1 MPVKPSAPS
10 YPDNLVSIPEG
21 ARIPE
26 AFGWPLVS
34 WACILIVW
42 CSIFFTQPAKPDR
55 NDYLIAATA
64 FVVALGMV
72 FFEFYRRKNR
82 RVLARLPESPEIG
95 IYKRGKLERT
105 VRVEEVTLDL
115 RYSGAALA
123 TVIAPASVAFGL
135 AVFLLPGNMAISPS
149 ERIDAALGV
158 LCFASLAAS
167 SIKTWWL
174 CEVCLFPHE
183 KRKRPERI
191 LAPKRDL
198 KLLLSHKAE

>member
-1 MPVKPSAPS
+1 MVTSA
-10 YPDNLVSIPEG
+10 YPQDLVAVPG
-21 ARIPE
+21 NARIPE
-26 AFGWPLVS
+26 ALGWPLVS
-34 WACILIVW
+34 WACILIIW
-42 CSIFFTQPAKPDR
+42 CSVLFTQPAKPTPKE
-55 NDYLIAATA
+55 YAIAAVA
-64 FVVALGMV
+64 FIVALGMV

-82 RVLARLPESPEIG
+82 RVLARLPESPAIG
-95 IYKRGKLERT
+95 IYKRGKLKRT

-135 AVFLLPGNMAISPS
+135 AVFLLPSNIAISTS

-158 LCFASLAAS
+158 LCFAGLAAS
-167 SIKTWWL
+167 SVKTWWL

-183 KRKRPERI
+183 KRKHPERI

-198 KLLLSHKAE
+198 KLLLSRKAE